1 MMIGWVESSWMPG
14 MDLPDWKGLEKI
26 KKAGMALHV
35 EFRGTVSSGQGT
47 LSSVLSVFTGGTTPM
62 EER

>member
-1 MMIGWVESSWMPG
+1 MIGWAESSWMPG

-35 EFRGTVSSGQGT
+35 EFTGTVSSGQGT
-47 LSSVLSVFTGGTTPM
+47 LPSVFTGGWYHPYG
-62 EER
+62 RKVG

>member
-14 MDLPDWKGLEKI
+14 VDLPDWKGLEKI

-35 EFRGTVSSGQGT
+35 EFTGTEFRARNT
-47 LSSVLSVFTGGTTPM
+47 AFCT
-62 EER
+62 